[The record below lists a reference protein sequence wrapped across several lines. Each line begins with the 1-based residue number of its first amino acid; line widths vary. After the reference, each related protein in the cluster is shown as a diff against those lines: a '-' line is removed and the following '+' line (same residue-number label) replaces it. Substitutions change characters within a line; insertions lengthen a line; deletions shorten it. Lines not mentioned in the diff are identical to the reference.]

1 MRTTSRNTQGCC
13 RARARVQSTL
23 LAALALAAT
32 SPATLALAPGQSG
45 VLVTFP
51 VSNTS
56 DTAYAAALDSD
67 GGVVMTGSA
76 NSGSSGAL
84 ARVTASGA
92 VDTAFGTTLNGIIK
106 YDLSAST
113 IDNERALVRTGDG
126 HYAACGVFFSGPTTA
141 TDFLTVLFKS
151 DGTLEG
157 AFNGGYAVTAYL
169 TSGTGAALYDQCN
182 AVGVQSDGKIVSA
195 GYTSEAGS
203 NRVMVTRHTTAGAL
217 DGTFAGGGKIAIDAS
232 LNPAADSSVQ
242 AMIVLPNDKIL
253 LAGNAGGTFNN
264 VEFLLMRLN
273 ADGTPD
279 SMFGSNGIVRTPVG
293 TSTDIA
299 NAIALQP
306 DGSIVLAGSAVAAD
320 GRADFALARYDSSG
334 ILDTTFNSPHGFVM
348 TPIGPGEDIAYAV
361 NVMPWGRIVAAGS
374 ARISTSAAG
383 TDIALAAYN
392 SNGTLDKYFG
402 NSGKVMTQATAAADE
417 VIQALVT
424 DVAHQHFWA
433 VGAGVPFTNRDFLV
447 LDFGLPDTIFRNGFE
462 VPVP

>member
-1 MRTTSRNTQGCC
+1 L
-13 RARARVQSTL
+13 TL
-23 LAALALAAT
+23 AVI
-32 SPATLALAPGQSG
+32 SPAVLALAPGQSG

-51 VSNTS
+51 ISNTS

-67 GGVVMTGSA
+67 GGIVMTGSA

-84 ARVTASGA
+84 ARITDTGA
-92 VDTAFGTTLNGIIK
+92 VDTLFGTTLNGIIK

-113 IDNERALVRTGDG
+113 VDNERALVRTSDG
-126 HYAACGVFFSGPTTA
+126 HYAACGVFFSAGTA

-157 AFNGGYAVTAYL
+157 TFNGGYAVTPYL
-169 TSGTGAALYDQCN
+169 TSGSGAVLFDQCN

-195 GYTSEAGS
+195 GYTVGTGS

-217 DGTFAGGGKIAIDAS
+217 DATFAGGGKIAIDAS
-232 LNPAADSSVQ
+232 LNSGAESLAQ

-253 LAGNAGGTFNN
+253 LAGNAGGTLNHAQ
-264 VEFLLMRLN
+264 FLLMRLN
-273 ADGTPD
+273 ADGSPD
-279 SMFGSNGIVRTPVG
+279 SGFGNNGIVRTPIGGV
-293 TSTDIA
+293 TDIA

-320 GRADFALARYDSSG
+320 GRADFAIARYDSSG
-334 ILDTTFNSPHGFVM
+334 TLDTATFNSPQGFVT

-392 SNGTLDKYFG
+392 ANGTLDKYFG
-402 NSGKVMTQATAAADE
+402 DNGKVMAQVTMSPADE

-424 DVAHQHFWA
+424 DVSHQHFWA
-433 VGAGVPFTNRDFLV
+433 VGAGVPSTNRDFMV
-447 LDFGLPDTIFRNGFE
+447 LEFGLPDTIFRNGFE
-462 VPVP
+462 SPP